1 MRSLELAVPLYSAPD
16 HAALPDVIP
25 VHQRLD
31 TRRLTEIPGAV
42 ARELARPEIRQRIR
56 PGQRIAIGVG
66 SRGIDGYVE
75 VVTRVA
81 AELRALGAEPFLAA
95 AMGGHGGGTV
105 EGQRAVLDGLG
116 LTEAAIGIPLRPST
130 GTTLLGTLADG
141 TPVHF
146 DATAAGADGIV
157 VVNRI
162 KAHTLFRGPFES
174 GLAKMIVVGFG
185 MAPGAAAMHGR
196 GTEHFPALL
205 PEALALVLAK
215 TPVLF
220 GVALVENGHGQ
231 LAHVEAVPA
240 EALATRE
247 PALLQQANASMAT
260 IYLDQVDVLVLA
272 NFGKDISGQGADP
285 NVIGR
290 NARAVPVF
298 GGTRSHAIVA
308 LELTPASHG
317 NASGMGMMDFVTA
330 RFARAIDFDVTYK
343 NVGPTGYHDLAALPM
358 VANTDADAVAL
369 AIATVPGR
377 RPEDVRLVYARD
389 TKHLDTIYVSSAL
402 RAEVEAHP
410 SLEIAG
416 PARPLAWADGALFRW
431 DH

>member
-1 MRSLELAVPLYSAPD
+1 MRSLELAVPLYTAPS
-16 HAALPDVIP
+16 HAALPEVWP
-25 VHQRLD
+25 VRQRLD
-31 TRRLTEIPGAV
+31 TRRLTDIPQAV
-42 ARELARPEIRQRIR
+42 ARELGKPEIRQRIR

-75 VVTRVA
+75 VVARVA

-95 AMGGHGGGTV
+95 AMGGHGGGTLD
-105 EGQRAVLDGLG
+105 GQREVLEGLG
-116 LTEAAIGIPLRPST
+116 LTEAATGVALRPSA

-157 VVNRI
+157 VINRI

-174 GLAKMIVVGFG
+174 GLAKMLILGFG

-196 GTEHFPALL
+196 GTEHFPTLL
-205 PEALALVLAK
+205 PEALELVLAK

-220 GVALVENGHGQ
+220 GVALVENGHSQ

-240 EALATRE
+240 EALASRE
-247 PALLQQANASMAT
+247 PALLRQANAAMAT
-260 IYLDQVDVLVLA
+260 IFLDHIDVLVLA
-272 NFGKDISGQGADP
+272 HFGKDISGQGADP

-298 GGTRSHAIVA
+298 GGTRAHAIVA

-317 NASGMGMMDFVTA
+317 NASGMGMVDFVTA

-358 VANTDADAVAL
+358 IANTDGDAVAL

-402 RAEVEAHP
+402 RDAVLAHP
-410 SLEIAG
+410 SLELAG
-416 PARPLAWADGALFRW
+416 PARRLVETDGALFRW
-431 DH
+431 DD